1 METAKVQ
8 TIGKD
13 QTILIP
19 QEFQPLGNEVI
30 MHRIGRAVVLLPK
43 DALWQVFLDGLNG
56 FTKDCFADGREQ
68 EVSTKRDSL

>member
-19 QEFQPLGNEVI
+19 QEFQLLGNEVI